1 MEKPKSCTS
10 ADRNPRCKLCTRRR
24 KGDRCEYLPAKKR
37 SAAEEEFSA
46 CSMDPERNIVNA
58 KRKNRKV
65 DRFNPGQS
73 SLRNKATGK
82 RNYAPFRQLSHGPLD
97 LRGIIEKN
105 EHVAAILSTL
115 QCENDKLSRK
125 LRETQSLLNKKERA
139 QVIEKGSS
147 KQTTLLHFFRPKAA
161 GGGTFKCWQN
171 QRKTGS
177 GS

>member
-1 MEKPKSCTS
+1 MGS
-10 ADRNPRCKLCTRRR
+10 
-24 KGDRCEYLPAKKR
+24 RCEYFPAKKR

-46 CSMDPERNIVNA
+46 SYRPRRNFIVNA

-73 SLRNKATGK
+73 SLRNQATEK
-82 RNYAPFRQLSHGPLD
+82 RNYAPFRQLSHGSLD

-105 EHVAAILSTL
+105 EHVAAILSTF
-115 QCENDKLSRK
+115 QIENDRLTRK
-125 LRETQSLLNKKERA
+125 LRKITSLLNKKERA

-147 KQTTLLHFFRPKAA
+147 KQTTLLQFFRPKAA